1 MTLHVGYGGQDYK
14 LLALVVKGAGPNL
27 LGRDWLRVIKM
38 NWKTRFKVKED
49 HLELSQVLE
58 LYNEVFKD
66 ELGTL
71 KGTKAKIHVDANA
84 KPKFCKARSVPYALK
99 DKIEHELDRLINEG
113 ILSPTGSCACQGSE
127 ESRTCCDTD
136 VSNYSVNPRSAR
148 SDATCE

>member
-49 HLELSQVLE
+49 HPELSQVLE

-66 ELGTL
+66 
-71 KGTKAKIHVDANA
+71 K
-84 KPKFCKARSVPYALK
+84 R
-99 DKIEHELDRLINEG
+99 R
-113 ILSPTGSCACQGSE
+113 
-127 ESRTCCDTD
+127 
-136 VSNYSVNPRSAR
+136 
-148 SDATCE
+148 

>member
-49 HLELSQVLE
+49 HMELSQVLE

-66 ELGTL
+66 ELGTI

-113 ILSPTGSCACQGSE
+113 ILSPTEFGGWATTIVLVLKPKGKVCICG
-127 ESRTCCDTD
+127 
-136 VSNYSVNPRSAR
+136 NYKCTVNLG
-148 SDATCE
+148 